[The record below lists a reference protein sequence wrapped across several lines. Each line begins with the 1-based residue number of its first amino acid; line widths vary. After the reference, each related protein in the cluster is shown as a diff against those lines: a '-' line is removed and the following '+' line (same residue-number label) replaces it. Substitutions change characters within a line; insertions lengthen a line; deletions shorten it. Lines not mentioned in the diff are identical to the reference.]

1 MGINWQHINGCNNA
15 RDAHVEATVKYLFI
29 CFFLGLEAVLP
40 TEAAIE
46 FEKKR
51 DLSEELQ
58 EGVFAPDKDCQKQ
71 VTVLPIAETPNK
83 KVKPKI
89 SHEHVLEQQYIAPMK
104 MFLSNST

>member
-1 MGINWQHINGCNNA
+1 MPSAAVAKII
-15 RDAHVEATVKYLFI
+15 DLFKDTSSI
-29 CFFLGLEAVLP
+29 TSLDGFESKGLEAVLP